1 MKSNHIVF
9 TTIYRPKVLFDLQQN
24 LEQHGH
30 LDSALCWVV
39 GDNKTPAA
47 CADVC
52 KEVSSLGLE
61 TRYLDI
67 ASQDEWGRRFSDFYS
82 RIPYDNESRRNIGY
96 LHALEYGCERLISI
110 DDDNFPTSNDFI
122 AGHLNTG
129 KSWEAEIVE
138 EPSGFHNICEYL
150 EIEPNRQIFPRGFP
164 LGFRENRNELRTT
177 GAPKGVLVGVT
188 LGLWLRDPDVDATT
202 WLNGKV
208 QSKAYVGPP
217 HVMLGQS
224 TWSPVN
230 TQNTSVTRELIPAFL
245 CIPMGY
251 PVPGGRIE
259 RYGDIWGGYFLQA
272 LMSGTPYHVCVGHPI
287 VEHRRNPHNYLDDLR
302 HEFWGLVLTDWL
314 VMHLRESFRPTGPTV
329 IGRLSELSAFL
340 AETGDTK
347 LPDWCPAEVRD
358 FIIETASTI
367 DLWAEVCQ
375 ELL

>member
-9 TTIYRPKVLFDLQQN
+9 TTVYRPDVLFDLVKN

-30 LDSALCWVV
+30 LHITLCWVV
-39 GDNKTPAA
+39 GDNKTPTE
-47 CADVC
+47 CAEIC
-52 KEVSSLGLE
+52 KEVTNLGLE

-67 ASQDEWGRRFSDFYS
+67 AEQDEWGRRFQDFYS

-96 LHALEYGCERLISI
+96 LHALEHGCERLISI
-110 DDDNFPTSNDFI
+110 DDDNFPTSGDFLG
-122 AGHLNTG
+122 GHLHTG
-129 KSWEAEIVE
+129 RGWEAEIIE
-138 EPSGFHNICEYL
+138 ESSGFHNVCEYL
-150 EIEPNRQIFPRGFP
+150 EIEPKRLIFPRGFP
-164 LGFRENRNELRTT
+164 LGFRDNKNAIIRAKTPR
-177 GAPKGVLVGVT
+177 GAQVGVT
-188 LGLWLRDPDVDATT
+188 LGLWLKDPDVDATT

-208 QSKAYVGPP
+208 ESKAYIGPP
-217 HVMLGQS
+217 HVVLGQN

-230 TQNTSVTRELIPAFL
+230 TQNTSITRELIPGFL

-272 LMSGTPYHVCVGHPI
+272 LMSGTSYHVCVGHPI

-314 VMHLRESFRPTGPTV
+314 VSHLREGFKPTGSRIV
-329 IGRLSELSAFL
+329 DRVRQLSAFL
-340 AETGDTK
+340 VKTSASE
-347 LPDWCPAEVRD
+347 LPNWCPVEVRD
-358 FIIETASTI
+358 FIIETSTTLN
-367 DLWAEVCQ
+367 LWADVCQ